1 MKEKY
6 DKTAFFIKT
15 AIRVVFGALIVMVF
29 IRNAFP
35 DVKQAVVLDSAVV
48 SSENSS
54 SESVYL
60 DNSSERVSSGN
71 SVPDRLVPVEPTE
84 SAENPESSAIS
95 FPEKTESAPEVS
107 DKININTA
115 TAGEL
120 VKLNGIGESKAAAI
134 IKYRNEHGGFK
145 SVDELVN
152 VSGIGEKTLE
162 KIRDFITV

>member
-1 MKEKY
+1 M
-6 DKTAFFIKT
+6 
-15 AIRVVFGALIVMVF
+15 AI
-29 IRNAFP
+29 
-35 DVKQAVVLDSAVV
+35 
-48 SSENSS
+48 SS
-54 SESVYL
+54 
-60 DNSSERVSSGN
+60 DNSTENVSSGV
-71 SVPDRLVPVEPTE
+71 SVPERLVPVEPTE

-95 FPEKTESAPEVS
+95 FPEKTESTPEVS

-115 TAGEL
+115 PAGEL